1 MLGKWLQLFMVQR
14 GVPHTNLHKQLTVP
28 DGTVILFSAQWKR
41 GKTKEIG
48 MTRITRR
55 DVLKL
60 ALAGGVA
67 TVLQGCGSRP
77 SHGENPAT
85 VPRFEAALPIPPCLS
100 RLVRTSMVT
109 TTKSKHANRL
119 PRFCRGN
126 GRRSEATT
134 ASFLDRRLRPR
145 RDERPVSDL
154 QPSWRVPW
162 LRTFTAVTLPPTP
175 TGGQRM

>member
-28 DGTVILFSAQWKR
+28 DGTAILFSAQWKR

-67 TVLQGCGSRP
+67 TLLQGCGSRP

-85 VPRFEAALPIPPCLS
+85 VPRFEAALPIPPVLEPTRS
-100 RLVRTSMVT
+100 DEHGDYYEIEARESTATILPGKRTT
-109 TTKSKHANRL
+109 I
-119 PRFCRGN
+119 RGYN
-126 GRRSEATT
+126 GIFPGPNIVWSYLFAVV
-134 ASFLDRRLRPR
+134 
-145 RDERPVSDL
+145 DEGA
-154 QPSWRVPW
+154 
-162 LRTFTAVTLPPTP
+162 F
-175 TGGQRM
+175 